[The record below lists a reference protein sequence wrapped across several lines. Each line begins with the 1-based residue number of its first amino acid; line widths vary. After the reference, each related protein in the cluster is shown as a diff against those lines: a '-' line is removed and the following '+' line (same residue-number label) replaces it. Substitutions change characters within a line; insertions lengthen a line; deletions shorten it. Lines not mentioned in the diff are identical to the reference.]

1 MKISESTE
9 VKLDLKTIVSVI
21 IITASF
27 VGMYYTLQQDI
38 EEAKKLPP
46 AEIQRLEYDLKEEW
60 NSEHITALEERVE
73 RLEQVEDVL
82 FEEINILSTLI
93 QEGTENDGK
102 MYELNK
108 RLEELQNKQPTI
120 IVKEIEVNKK
130 GRR

>member
-1 MKISESTE
+1 MKLSESTE

-120 IVKEIEVNKK
+120 IVKEVEVNKK